1 MTPSPLTL
9 SGVSDAA
16 EQISDIYAGKYDIDR
31 NDDWFLLKL
40 QEELGELSQ
49 AHLRLSGRG
58 RGTATE
64 QDRSDAILSAGPIA
78 RARNGVIGRG
88 GKLPWRLK
96 SDMAIFRAT
105 TMGKP
110 VIMGRKTWTSLPKKP
125 LVGRTNIVLSRDGSF
140 EPVGAVVCEDFS
152 DALSIAREQAEEDG
166 VNEVC
171 VIGGAS
177 IFEIALTKAR
187 RLYLTEVDADV
198 EGDVVL
204 SPIDE
209 TRWTEVRSQR
219 YEAGEEDEFAFTFR
233 VLERR

>member
-1 MTPSPLTL
+1 MPP
-9 SGVSDAA
+9 
-16 EQISDIYAGKYDIDR
+16 
-31 NDDWFLLKL
+31 
-40 QEELGELSQ
+40 
-49 AHLRLSGRG
+49 
-58 RGTATE
+58 
-64 QDRSDAILSAGPIA
+64 AILSAGPIA

-166 VNEVC
+166 VSEVC

-177 IFEIALTKAR
+177 IFEIAQIGRASCR
-187 RLYLTEVDADV
+187 E
-198 EGDVVL
+198 
-204 SPIDE
+204 
-209 TRWTEVRSQR
+209 
-219 YEAGEEDEFAFTFR
+219 R
-233 VLERR
+233 VW

>member
-1 MTPSPLTL
+1 MSSIT
-9 SGVSDAA
+9 
-16 EQISDIYAGKYDIDR
+16 
-31 NDDWFLLKL
+31 
-40 QEELGELSQ
+40 
-49 AHLRLSGRG
+49 
-58 RGTATE
+58 
-64 QDRSDAILSAGPIA
+64 LSAGPIA
-78 RARNGVIGRG
+78 RARNGVIGRN

-110 VIMGRKTWTSLPKKP
+110 VIMGRKTWESLPKKP

-140 EPVGAVVCEDFS
+140 EPQGAVVCEEFS
-152 DALSIAREQAEEDG
+152 EAVSIAREQAEEDG
-166 VNEVC
+166 TSEIC

-177 IFEIALTKAR
+177 LFELALAKAR

-219 YEAGEEDEFAFTFR
+219 YEAGPDDEYAFTFR